1 MVKKITNANLNDY
14 EKKIAS
20 HPKYGGENKLIEAAL
35 KNNPQNTDI
44 SVVAMKICL
53 IDLTNG
59 TNLSRNLGTNGGL
72 YLLSK
77 KITQSDFDKRVKKG
91 DLLLVEELSKWTK
104 EHIGKNLFSF
114 ISKYCLY
121 HNVHCY
127 DRDDY
132 VIVDRILCDNLG
144 QYITEEDYQKIT
156 KKSLRK
162 NSFQKMRE
170 NIDYLTYIKVI
181 DHIIQEN
188 NISVDKPHRKFD
200 WFIWFKYGQEK
211 L

>member
-14 EKKIAS
+14 AKKIAS
-20 HPKYGGENKLIEAAL
+20 HHKYGGENKLIEAAL

-59 TNLSRNLGTNGGL
+59 TNLSKNLGTNGGL

-77 KITQSDFDKRVKKG
+77 KITQSDFDKRVQKG

-132 VIVDRILCDNLG
+132 VIVDSVLRKNLG
-144 QYITEEDYQKIT
+144 KYITEEDYQEIT
-156 KKSLRK
+156 GKTLRK
-162 NSFQKMRE
+162 NSKQMGN
-170 NIDYLTYIKVI
+170 NIDYLTYKKVI
-181 DHIIQEN
+181 DHIIQTN

-200 WFIWFKYGQEK
+200 WFIWFKYGKEK

>member
-14 EKKIAS
+14 AKKIAS
-20 HPKYGGENKLIEAAL
+20 HPKYGRVIKLIDKAL

-59 TNLSRNLGTNGGL
+59 TNLSRNLGTDGGL
-72 YLLSK
+72 YLLSEQ
-77 KITQSDFDKRVKKG
+77 ITQSDFDKRVKKG

-114 ISKYCLY
+114 ISKYCFY
-121 HNVHCY
+121 HNAYCY

-132 VIVDRILCDNLG
+132 VIFDSVLRKNLG
-144 QYITEEDYQKIT
+144 KYITEEDYQEIT
-156 KKSLRK
+156 GKTLRK
-162 NSFQKMRE
+162 NSKQMGN
-170 NIDYLTYIKVI
+170 NIDYLTYKKVI

-200 WFIWFKYGQEK
+200 WFIWFKYGKEN

>member
-14 EKKIAS
+14 AKKIANA
-20 HPKYGGENKLIEAAL
+20 PKYGVENKLIEAAL

-59 TNLSRNLGTNGGL
+59 TTLNRNLGTNGGL

-77 KITQSDFDKRVKKG
+77 KITQSDFDKRVQKG

-104 EHIGKNLFSF
+104 EDIGKNLFSF

-144 QYITEEDYQKIT
+144 QYITEEDYQEIT
-156 KKSLRK
+156 GKTLRK

-200 WFIWFKYGQEK
+200 WFIWFKHGKENP
-211 L
+211 